1 MTLQIHLRKSSP
13 AVFRRTLS
21 WSTSALLFLVGIST
35 LGYCAYVALDARFFQ
50 NAQSRQFDQALN
62 DVRSAAEDNHGVHAT
77 GVGNDGATSSLMPV
91 FAGAGR
97 ATPTTSSPI
106 APDSVPLGR
115 IEIAAIG
122 LTSMIQEG
130 TAPRTLQRGV
140 GHIQGTSLPGQSGN
154 VGLAGHRDT
163 FFRKL
168 RIIHVGDEIRVSTLT
183 GVFWYRVDLISI
195 VEPQDSQVLR
205 DSGGDFLTLVTCYPF
220 GFIGP
225 APKRFVVRARNV
237 SPARTPETAMN

>member
-13 AVFRRTLS
+13 AMFRRILIRCA
-21 WSTSALLFLVGIST
+21 SALLFLVGISA
-35 LGYCAYVALDARFFQ
+35 LGYCAYVSLDARYFQ

-62 DVRSAAEDNHGVHAT
+62 DARSAAANDPAVHAT
-77 GVGNDGATSSLMPV
+77 GVGKDSAASPLMPV
-91 FAGAGR
+91 FAGADR
-97 ATPTTSSPI
+97 ATPRTSSPI
-106 APDSVPLGR
+106 ASDSVPLGR
-115 IEIAAIG
+115 IEIPAIG

-130 TAPRTLQRGV
+130 TARLTLQRGV

-168 RIIHVGDEIRVSTLT
+168 RFIHVDDEIKVSTLT

-205 DSGGDFLTLVTCYPF
+205 DTGGDFLTLVTCYPF

-225 APKRFVVRARNV
+225 APKRFVVRALRV
-237 SPARTPETAMN
+237 SPEHTAETGMN

>member
-1 MTLQIHLRKSSP
+1 M
-13 AVFRRTLS
+13 
-21 WSTSALLFLVGIST
+21 LFLVGISA
-35 LGYCAYVALDARFFQ
+35 LGYCAYVALDARLFQ
-50 NAQSRQFDQALN
+50 NAQSRQFDQALKDARPAAAN
-62 DVRSAAEDNHGVHAT
+62 DHGVHAT
-77 GVGNDGATSSLMPV
+77 GVGNDGATSPLMPV
-91 FAGAGR
+91 FDGDDR
-97 ATPTTSSPI
+97 ASSRTSSPI

-130 TAPRTLQRGV
+130 TARRTLQRGV
-140 GHIQGTSLPGQSGN
+140 GHIQGTALPGQAGN

-168 RIIHVGDEIRVSTLT
+168 RIIHVGDEIKVSTLT
-183 GVFWYRVDLISI
+183 GVFLYRVDLISI

-205 DSGGDFLTLVTCYPF
+205 DPGGDFLILITCYPF
-220 GFIGP
+220 SFIGP

-237 SPARTPETAMN
+237 SPPHAPETAMN